1 MKKAMLVIA
10 QTKMSLF
17 KKKDI
22 TQPQKK
28 DISTRGVILL

>member
-17 KKKDI
+17 EKKNI
-22 TQPQKK
+22 THPKKK
-28 DISTRGVILL
+28 DISTRGVISL